1 MILYDSC
8 PVCGQKNIYRVLSA
22 EDFTVSH
29 EWFEIW
35 ECRDCTLRFTQNV
48 PDAGEIGPYYKSET
62 YISHSDTREGFINK
76 IYHQVR
82 EHTLI
87 QKKRLIENL
96 TPGSTGPNSILDV
109 GSGTGAFL
117 DTMKRSGWEV
127 TGLEPDDNARKK
139 AAELY
144 QLSLESSENL
154 FSLPAETFDA
164 ISMWH
169 VLEHVHQL
177 HDYLKQLKKLLKP
190 GGKLFIAMP
199 NYTSFDQHIYKEYWA
214 AYDVP
219 RHLYHFSPEAMNKLL
234 SLNDMQLA
242 LTKPM
247 WFDSFYVCMLSE
259 QYKSGKFNFFKAILN
274 GGISNLKALFDI
286 QRCSS
291 VIYVAH

>member
-109 GSGTGAFL
+109 GSGPGAFL

-127 TGLEPDDNARKK
+127 TGLEPDDYARKK
-139 AAELY
+139 
-144 QLSLESSENL
+144 SCG
-154 FSLPAETFDA
+154 
-164 ISMWH
+164 
-169 VLEHVHQL
+169 V
-177 HDYLKQLKKLLKP
+177 
-190 GGKLFIAMP
+190 
-199 NYTSFDQHIYKEYWA
+199 
-214 AYDVP
+214 VP
-219 RHLYHFSPEAMNKLL
+219 VKF
-234 SLNDMQLA
+234 
-242 LTKPM
+242 
-247 WFDSFYVCMLSE
+247 
-259 QYKSGKFNFFKAILN
+259 GKFRESIFT
-274 GGISNLKALFDI
+274 
-286 QRCSS
+286 
-291 VIYVAH
+291 